1 MNGFK
6 ILKAQI
12 ASELKNLWGLVE
24 EAADITQREESNINV
39 RAGGSI
45 LHDFYSGVENIFH
58 AIASDIDEKI
68 PAGMSWHIELLNQM
82 TLDVEGVR
90 SAIVTKDTAR
100 MLEEYLRFRHLFR
113 KRYGFELDWK
123 SIKKLLKGL
132 QKTCRAI
139 EKDLNTSLK
148 GSDS

>member
-100 MLEEYLRFRHLFR
+100 MLEEYLTRILH
-113 KRYGFELDWK
+113 KQETAK
-123 SIKKLLKGL
+123 S
-132 QKTCRAI
+132 
-139 EKDLNTSLK
+139 ENPYNN
-148 GSDS
+148 